1 MLWSAETGPVRAV
14 HHPRGKTFLSAR
26 FNCGDFC
33 GDATVI
39 SGQFEM
45 PSVNLVQV
53 LNSAQK
59 NGLQGFLSSV
69 QQFSE
74 MLRRGLLNRYTG

>member
-1 MLWSAETGPVRAV
+1 
-14 HHPRGKTFLSAR
+14 
-26 FNCGDFC
+26 
-33 GDATVI
+33 
-39 SGQFEM
+39 M

-74 MLRRGLLNRYTG
+74 MLRRGLLNRYTGENLYRGFESLPLRQTFIFLVVKSHVCHNECQYC